1 MLILLIFKLEKN
13 QKRKTHDAKTSKMKI
28 TGSKING
35 TKWNFKKGKHE
46 NMGGKSK
53 NKKRTTKGTTM

>member
-1 MLILLIFKLEKN
+1 MTQKL
-13 QKRKTHDAKTSKMKI
+13 QKMKI

>member
-1 MLILLIFKLEKN
+1 LKKTKKGKHMTQKL
-13 QKRKTHDAKTSKMKI
+13 QKMKI